1 MWFFLLVSTNLEPSL
16 LAMLPELSITHILKG
31 KAIVFIAK
39 AAASPREK
47 P

>member
-1 MWFFLLVSTNLEPSL
+1 LLISASLEPSL

-39 AAASPREK
+39 AAVSPREN